1 MVKFCQPQPAV
12 YLFYSVLR
20 NFSWFIMCLWGLN
33 ATWGNEVLMHC
44 GIDVCVWPDIVLCN
58 GPVSGGGWGGQGVT
72 GEKDPVWTALR
83 VNIFAPTF
91 TKDLTKKES
100 EGGMG
105 VSVDDDWR
113 VCMTEPFQ
121 TPFSYTY
128 CTHNSTI
135 SLSHWCVH
143 ELQEIHSSACG
154 IIISGWDDFN
164 YWLQSTNESGPD
176 WNEKSDSDVKI
187 QNL

>member
-1 MVKFCQPQPAV
+1 
-12 YLFYSVLR
+12 
-20 NFSWFIMCLWGLN
+20 MCLWGLN

-91 TKDLTKKES
+91 TKDLTKKRER
-100 EGGMG
+100 GRDGG
-105 VSVDDDWR
+105 VSGRRLKSLHDW
-113 VCMTEPFQ
+113 
-121 TPFSYTY
+121 
-128 CTHNSTI
+128 TI
-135 SLSHWCVH
+135 SNTFQLHLLHTQQHTWATAPYHSHTDAFTH
-143 ELQEIHSSACG
+143 DLQEIHSSACG

-164 YWLQSTNESGPD
+164 YWLQSTYESGPD
-176 WNEKSDSDVKI
+176 WNEKCLEWFCLWFFLFKC
-187 QNL
+187 